1 MRNYSYFYRHYYS
14 YRKDTIT
21 MNKIFASAA
30 RLAIIALAAATF
42 SQFASAQP
50 ISAAETE
57 FLTQH
62 GLVGKTTEQMIDT
75 IDQSKQERPLAYS
88 ASVTGTELKL
98 SDGQQVFSYPLGDKF
113 YLSFSPY
120 VNQTHPCFNHSLSG
134 CRGELANAAFDVK
147 ITDKTGQ
154 IIMQDKITSYQNG
167 FIGVWLP
174 RNIEGTLE
182 VTYQGL
188 TATSPFATHAESQ
201 TCMTTLKL
209 KK

>member
-1 MRNYSYFYRHYYS
+1 
-14 YRKDTIT
+14 

-50 ISAAETE
+50 SPTAETE

-98 SDGQQVFSYPLGDKF
+98 SDGQQAFSYPLGDKF
-113 YLSFSPY
+113 YLSFAPY

-147 ITDKTGQ
+147 ITDKAGK
-154 IIMQDKITSYQNG
+154 IIMQDKVTSYQNG

-174 RNIEGTLE
+174 RNIEGTIE